1 MVNLPVKSRN
11 QTTDSGAFLKAHVLG
26 LISQVNDM
34 LQDVQGKK
42 GVTVKRRIIRGLG
55 VLILQI
61 GPTITSVA
69 PQVGII
75 LTGISFHF

>member
-1 MVNLPVKSRN
+1 
-11 QTTDSGAFLKAHVLG
+11 VLG

-55 VLILQI
+55 VLVLQI
-61 GPTITSVA
+61 GPTITCVA
-69 PQVGII
+69 PQVSRFLI
-75 LTGISFHF
+75 GISFDV